1 VSRRVLVF
9 AAACGLTLAMA
20 LGTGCQADSLIPE
33 TAPWPSAIA
42 AGTDGA
48 QPPLLRPIPLPSP
61 TFSPWIAPAPSRPP
75 ARFAPV
81 WADTPIGEEPPGF
94 TDPATA
100 ADRPAWLHSGHW
112 PIAGAP
118 DGQGVVWQS
127 QEEAP
132 QPFLSFRVREARD
145 LPERYVLTAAV
156 TPVSS
161 PHFQPPVGE
170 IALIPHYEDA
180 THYVEVV
187 LAADRLSIWVADGG
201 QPGNAKGWRGIK
213 FLPLPTGIGQ
223 TRTVRM
229 TVDRTVGSLQV
240 DSEGTSATISEDAL
254 RAVPAGVAVRASG
267 NRFAIDEFRIEA
279 APGG

>member
-1 VSRRVLVF
+1 VSWRVLRLR
-9 AAACGLTLAMA
+9 AACGLILTLGA
-20 LGTGCQADSLIPE
+20 GCQADSLVPE

-42 AGTDGA
+42 AGADGVH
-48 QPPLLRPIPLPSP
+48 PPLLRPIPLPSP
-61 TFSPWIAPAPSRPP
+61 TFSPWIAPSPPP
-75 ARFAPV
+75 ARFAPL
-81 WADTPIGEEPPGF
+81 WSATPIGEEPPGF

-100 ADRPAWLHSGHW
+100 ADRPEWLHPGRW
-112 PIAGAP
+112 TIAGAP
-118 DGQGVVWQS
+118 DGKGVVWQS

-132 QPFLSFRVREARD
+132 QPYLSFRVWPAAD
-145 LPERYVLTAAV
+145 LPERYTLTAAV

-161 PHFQPPVGE
+161 AHYQPPVGE
-170 IALIPHYEDA
+170 IALIPHYQDA

-201 QPGNAKGWRGIK
+201 QPGSARGWRGIK

-229 TVDRTVGSLQV
+229 TVERTTGSLRI
-240 DSEGTSATISEDAL
+240 DSDGHSATVSEDAL

-267 NRFAIDEFRIEA
+267 NRFDIPAFRVETD
-279 APGG
+279 PS